1 MQIFPEIH
9 NGDNCKSEKQI
20 VPRLISGWSFRSW
33 SSTRRRLSLRQAN
46 SPNDLQPIAAHNT
59 NDMIE
64 RTEPVSY
71 EHEESD
77 IIPYRTIPI
86 TGIDMKTAAN
96 PPIIGTGPESIWTT
110 VDISAEVGSSDTLNL
125 GLSTPLDIVIIL
137 DSVYVFH
144 AKSLSDLTD
153 FLTALTPI

>member
-1 MQIFPEIH
+1 MKP
-9 NGDNCKSEKQI
+9 
-20 VPRLISGWSFRSW
+20 VY
-33 SSTRRRLSLRQAN
+33 
-46 SPNDLQPIAAHNT
+46 NT

-64 RTEPVSY
+64 RTEPILSS
-71 EHEESD
+71 HEKAD
-77 IIPYRTIPI
+77 ILPYRTIPI

-96 PPIIGTGPESIWTT
+96 PPIIGTGPESIWAT

-125 GLSTPLDIVIIL
+125 GLSAPLDILIIL

-144 AKSLSDLTD
+144 AISLPDMTD